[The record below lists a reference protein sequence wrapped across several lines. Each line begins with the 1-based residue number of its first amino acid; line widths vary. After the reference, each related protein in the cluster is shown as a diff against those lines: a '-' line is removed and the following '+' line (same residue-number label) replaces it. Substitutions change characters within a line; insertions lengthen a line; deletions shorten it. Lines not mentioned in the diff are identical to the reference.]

1 MTMTHTLLFLFDLL
15 TNSQAV
21 AALVR
26 DLLAFGTAN
35 TGFACFLGSLE
46 ILRRSRLRQNQT
58 AFSRA

>member
-1 MTMTHTLLFLFDLL
+1 MTHTMFFLFDLL

-26 DLLAFGTAN
+26 DLLTFGTVN

-46 ILRRSRLRQNQT
+46 ILRRLRLRQNQT
-58 AFSRA
+58 ALSRA